1 MRLPRVA
8 LVVLLFAVALPA
20 PALVFA
26 QEAAQAATPAAASAP
41 ALTRDEMR
49 TFLQKAKVIKSRD
62 LGKGVTR
69 PLQLTLTDGATTH
82 DAVFQSID
90 DRATVAN
97 LRGAK
102 GPNVELNF
110 VDSYRYN
117 LAAEALATM
126 VGLDHMIPVHARRSW
141 NGKTG
146 SLSWWVD
153 SLMDEQD
160 RLKKGVKPP
169 RPGEWNEQMYRM
181 RVFGVLTRDTDRNL
195 TNVLITPEWKVVM
208 IDFTRAFRLHKD
220 LPYPQDLQ
228 RCDRALLA
236 AMKTLTKEG
245 IKAAVKNDL
254 SGSEIDAVIARRDL
268 LVAHFERLI
277 AEKGEKEV
285 LY

>member
-1 MRLPRVA
+1 MWLPRVA
-8 LVVLLFAVALPA
+8 LVAVILAAAPPA

-26 QEAAQAATPAAASAP
+26 QDAAPVTAP
-41 ALTRDEMR
+41 ALTRDDMR

-69 PLQLTLTDGATTH
+69 PLRLTLTDGTTTH
-82 DAVFQSID
+82 DAVFQTID

-126 VGLDHMIPVHARRSW
+126 VGLDRMIPVHAKRSW
-141 NGKTG
+141 NGKAG
-146 SLSWWVD
+146 SLSWWVE

-181 RVFGVLTRDTDRNL
+181 RVFGALTRDTDRNL
-195 TNVLITPEWKVVM
+195 TNVLITPEWQVMM

-228 RCDRALLA
+228 RCDRSLMA
-236 AMKTLTKEG
+236 AMKTLTREG
-245 IKAAVKNDL
+245 IKAAVRDDL
-254 SGSEIDAVIARRDL
+254 TNSEINAVIARRDL